1 MVDVSQPVRMLFIAQ
16 TIGAIFVVIAV
27 GIMMVKQAKKKKES
41 V

>member
-1 MVDVSQPVRMLFIAQ
+1 MVDVSQPVTMLFIAQ

>member
-1 MVDVSQPVRMLFIAQ
+1 MVDVTQPVTMIFIAQ
-16 TIGAIFVVIAV
+16 TIGAIVVVIAL